1 MIGYI
6 VYFILGILVYYVY
19 HLLDLNVTNEQPIPI
34 DNKIKYRNI
43 KYYTNGI
50 EIPLSFRKEYRIVFN
65 SYSDEIVT
73 KSQIESNYIDL
84 IGSDTE
90 LVRTVLNQTTKIRT
104 EFVYDSEVFYLAKE
118 YLINENEYLTN
129 LN

>member
-1 MIGYI
+1 MGYI

-19 HLLDLNVTNEQPIPI
+19 HLLDLNVTNEQSIPI
-34 DNKIKYRNI
+34 DNKIIYRNV

-50 EIPLSFRKEYRIVFN
+50 EIPFSFRKEYRIVLN
-65 SYSDEIVT
+65 SYFDENVA
-73 KSQIESNYIDL
+73 KSQIESNYIEL
-84 IGSDTE
+84 IGSDNE
-90 LVRTVLNQTTKIRT
+90 LVRTVVNQTTKIRT

-118 YLINENEYLTN
+118 YLINENDYLTN